1 MKKYD
6 FRFYWIVRYT
16 MTNQELLTVFIEKL
30 SNMNYIHTQ
39 DIPHID
45 LYMDQLTTFM
55 EKNLSQTKRYPEDKI
70 LTKTMINNYT
80 KNKLLPPPT
89 KKKYSADHM
98 ILLVFIYYFK
108 GFLAIND
115 IQNVLKPLLD
125 HVNLEDP
132 SELEA
137 IYSHIFSF
145 EKSEMEHLKA
155 DLEEKLKLSEEAFP
169 NYKGKERA
177 DLQKFML
184 ICLLGFDIYLKKQM
198 IETILDQKEE
208 E

>member
-1 MKKYD
+1 
-6 FRFYWIVRYT
+6 
-16 MTNQELLTVFIEKL
+16 MTNQELFDIFIDKL
-30 SNMNYIHTQ
+30 SNMSYIHTK

-55 EKNLSQTKRYPEDKI
+55 ENNLSQMKRYPEDKI

-98 ILLVFIYYFK
+98 VLLIFIYYFK
-108 GFLAIND
+108 GFLPIND
-115 IQNVLKPLLD
+115 IQKALKPLLNQL
-125 HVNLEDP
+125 NLKDSFEM
-132 SELEA
+132 EK

-145 EKSEMEHLKA
+145 EKSEMDHLKK
-155 DLEEKLKLSEEAFP
+155 DLERKLDLSQRAFS
-169 NYKGKERA
+169 NYKGEDQEA
-177 DLQKFML
+177 LQRFML

-198 IETILDQKEE
+198 IETILDQEDN
-208 E
+208 

>member
-1 MKKYD
+1 
-6 FRFYWIVRYT
+6 
-16 MTNQELLTVFIEKL
+16 MTNQELFDIFIDKL
-30 SNMNYIHTQ
+30 SNMSYIHTK

-55 EKNLSQTKRYPEDKI
+55 ENNLSQMKRYPEDKI

-98 ILLVFIYYFK
+98 VLLIFIYYFK
-108 GFLAIND
+108 GFLPIND
-115 IQNVLKPLLD
+115 IQKALKPLLNQLSLKD
-125 HVNLEDP
+125 SFEM
-132 SELEA
+132 EK

-145 EKSEMEHLKA
+145 EKSEMDHLKK
-155 DLEEKLKLSEEAFP
+155 DLERKLDLSQKAFSNYEGEDQEA
-169 NYKGKERA
+169 
-177 DLQKFML
+177 LQRFML

-198 IETILDQKEE
+198 IETILDQEDN
-208 E
+208 